1 MHDIFTSI
9 ILGIVEGLTEFL
21 PVSST
26 GHMILVDNLIQPLST
41 NPQFWS
47 AFEVIIQLGAILAVV
62 VLYKER
68 FYGFCGLNRPKGSP
82 FPSIRTLW
90 EPGKTIGWKHIL
102 VAIFPA
108 LLLGFLLHHWIKTVG
123 FHPVSVVSALAVGG
137 VLLIAVDYWR
147 PKPRTREVDVISV
160 KQAFWIGIAQCLAL
174 WPGFSRSGATIIGG
188 VYAGLSQKVAAEFSF
203 IIAVPVMIAATG
215 YDFLKSYQ
223 YFTANRLGLLA
234 IGFVI
239 SFFVAILAI
248 KWFLKLLGRF
258 NLAPFGVY
266 RIILSIVYFFMVIN
280 HS

>member
-1 MHDIFTSI
+1 MAIVVMH
-9 ILGIVEGLTEFL
+9 LT
-21 PVSST
+21 
-26 GHMILVDNLIQPLST
+26 
-41 NPQFWS
+41 
-47 AFEVIIQLGAILAVV
+47 
-62 VLYKER
+62 
-68 FYGFCGLNRPKGSP
+68 
-82 FPSIRTLW
+82 RTLHP
-90 EPGKTIGWKHIL
+90 PG
-102 VAIFPA
+102 
-108 LLLGFLLHHWIKTVG
+108 
-123 FHPVSVVSALAVGG
+123 GG

-188 VYAGLSQKVAAEFSF
+188 VYAGLSQKAAAEFSF

-223 YFTANRLGLLA
+223 YFTANNLGLLV

-239 SFFVAILAI
+239 SFFVALLAI

-266 RIILSIVYFFMVIN
+266 RIILSIVYFFMVIH